1 MVNCEEAC
9 REMVQN
15 YAKTGLI
22 KSFSLIIL
30 WSVFL
35 FQLGCGK
42 TIGGSK
48 TVYKY
53 DAGGCGKGVGR
64 QVYTC
69 A

>member
-1 MVNCEEAC
+1 MIWLEIMQEQVSFFFP
-9 REMVQN
+9 
-15 YAKTGLI
+15 I
-22 KSFSLIIL
+22 KSFSFFLIKLIY
-30 WSVFL
+30 
-35 FQLGCGK
+35 LGCGK

-64 QVYTC
+64 EVHTC